1 MTDYLLDTNILIRC
15 LRKTVGYR
23 ELLTTLAASDWL
35 TISAMTRFEVIRGM
49 RDHERESTFD
59 LLNSLETLTV
69 SAEIADAAGEIVR
82 TGRTKGFSHED
93 ADAVIAA
100 TAMQHNLALV
110 TTNARHFSMHN
121 LVVYEANAVGKIT
134 LRE

>member
-93 ADAVIAA
+93 ADVVIAA

>member
-121 LVVYEANAVGKIT
+121 LVVYEADAVGKIT

>member
-93 ADAVIAA
+93 ADVVIAA

-121 LVVYEANAVGKIT
+121 LVVYEADAVGKIT

>member
-110 TTNARHFSMHN
+110 TTNARHFPMHN
-121 LVVYEANAVGKIT
+121 LVVYEADAVGKIT